1 MKTCIRSAAA
11 LAALVFASAG
21 VAMGQSD
28 QQTVTIEV
36 QAINEIAVVGN
47 PTLTINAATA
57 GGQPVSVTDNT
68 TASYSITTNETG
80 RRIQVAIDNATP
92 LPAGLTLTIELAEPA
107 AGGAS
112 TGPIDLTT
120 TAQDAV
126 TGIGPTA
133 ESGLGITYTLTADVT
148 AGVVPQTNITV
159 VFTVI

>member
-68 TASYSITTNETG
+68 ASYSITTNETG
-80 RRIQVAIDNATP
+80 RSIQVAIDNATP
-92 LPAGLTLTIELAEPA
+92 LPAGLTLTIELVEPA
-107 AGGAS
+107 AGGTS
-112 TGPIDLTT
+112 TGSIDLTT